1 MLFKVFLYDIFYII
15 MHIFILLLYNM
26 NNENNEKVAGLDRGC
41 GCKLC
46 EENFDHREKLGKFKS
61 TITGTAFDTDFGDVG
76 NLPPCKIDCVIYMI
90 TCSNCDIQYVGQT
103 KKQLRYRVYGH
114 RNSCKNKSEQ
124 ILYKHFNSECKFE
137 MLNCSVQKTYLRLLT
152 IGLALARASAQLQ
165 DSNIPPTGRVAGVD
179 TLSLSVL

>member
-1 MLFKVFLYDIFYII
+1 
-15 MHIFILLLYNM
+15 MHMFILLLYNM
-26 NNENNEKVAGLDRGC
+26 NNENNERVAGLDRGC
-41 GCKLC
+41 RCKLC
-46 EENFDHREKLGKFKS
+46 KENFDHREKLGKFKS

-90 TCSNCDIQYVGQT
+90 TCSNYNIQYVGQT

-137 MLNCSVQKTYLRLLT
+137 HAQFRIIERTEESELLSREDYW
-152 IGLALARASAQLQ
+152 IK
-165 DSNIPPTGRVAGVD
+165 
-179 TLSLSVL
+179 